1 MLFVVTGMFRADVDP
16 EPASLQ
22 AQFNDH
28 LQQTVPR
35 IRLAGYL
42 RDAANRRI
50 GFMGLVEAPDHD
62 LAAAFLR
69 DSPYQ
74 RAGLY
79 ERIVTAEFDVEIGRL
94 DR

>member
-1 MLFVVTGMFRADVDP
+1 MLFIVTGMFRPEVDP
-16 EPASLQ
+16 EPAALQ

-28 LQQTVPR
+28 LEQTVPR

-42 RDAANRRI
+42 RDQGGRRI
-50 GFMGLVEAPDHD
+50 GFMGLVEAPDFAVAD
-62 LAAAFLR
+62 AFLR

-74 RAGLY
+74 RSGLY
-79 ERIVTAEFDVEIGRL
+79 ERLVVAEFDVEIGRL

>member
-16 EPASLQ
+16 EPAELQ

-28 LQQTVPR
+28 LEQTVPR

-42 RDAANRRI
+42 RDKDQRRI
-50 GFMGLVEAPDHD
+50 GFMGLVEAPDYD

-74 RAGLY
+74 HAGLY
-79 ERIVTAEFDVEIGRL
+79 ERLVVAEFDVEIGRL
-94 DR
+94 ER

>member
-1 MLFVVTGMFRADVDP
+1 MLFIVTGMFRADADP
-16 EPASLQ
+16 QPAALQ

-28 LQQTVPR
+28 LEQTVPR

-42 RDAANRRI
+42 RDEDHRRI
-50 GFMGLVEAPDHD
+50 GFMGVVEADSYD
-62 LAAAFLR
+62 LAEAFLR

-79 ERIVTAEFDVEIGRL
+79 ERIVSAEFDVEVGRL